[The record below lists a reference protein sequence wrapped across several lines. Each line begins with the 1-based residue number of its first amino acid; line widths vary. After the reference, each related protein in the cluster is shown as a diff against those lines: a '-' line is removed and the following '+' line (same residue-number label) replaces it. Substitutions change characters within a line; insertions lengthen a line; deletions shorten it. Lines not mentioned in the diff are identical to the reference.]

1 MSVATPAAM
10 LTITVPELGGVATA
24 TLNVT
29 GPPVTVP
36 LVAPAVPLNPSAVV
50 LLVMLSLLETPVSS
64 PVLRSGV
71 EGAAGGVWSIV
82 IVTVVPEPV
91 FGPLPLVTLAVMVPV

>member
-1 MSVATPAAM
+1 MFQFP
-10 LTITVPELGGVATA
+10 
-24 TLNVT
+24 
-29 GPPVTVP
+29 P
-36 LVAPAVPLNPSAVV
+36 LVAVVVPSEASPSNNSTVLFFSAVPLNPSAVV